1 MNVRFRLAIP
11 VAGMLALLAAGCSD
25 QPKDD
30 WYDRS
35 AAATA
40 EEAKFVEVH
49 QSMGISEH
57 DAKAIY
63 AGRLFW
69 DATEGRDKKFV
80 LDKRDMEI
88 GNPGREE
95 PR

>member
-1 MNVRFRLAIP
+1 MNAFFRYASP
-11 VAGMLALLAAGCSD
+11 AGALVALLAAGCSD

-30 WYDRS
+30 WYERS
-35 AAATA
+35 SAATA

-49 QSMGISEH
+49 RSMGISEH
-57 DAKAIY
+57 DAKAVY
-63 AGRLFW
+63 AGRVFW

-95 PR
+95 LR

>member
-1 MNVRFRLAIP
+1 MNAIFRYASPAGAI
-11 VAGMLALLAAGCSD
+11 VALLAAGCSD

-30 WYDRS
+30 WYERS
-35 AAATA
+35 AAATT
-40 EEAKFVEVH
+40 EEKAYVDVH
-49 QSMGISEH
+49 KSMGISEK
-57 DAKAIY
+57 DAKAVY
-63 AGRLFW
+63 AGRIFW